1 MSSRAVKIAI
11 VALAAAVL
19 AMGWY
24 AYRLMRQA
32 QGTPVKEARATV
44 TPANSGNP
52 GGRAVLML
60 ASDADGRLRRREVAT
75 QLPADPGSRTRELIR
90 LLLAAYAEKGS
101 PHPLPAGAAVKEVFI
116 IGGNTAVIDFNR
128 DFADQH
134 PSGVRVERLTVD
146 SIAATLA
153 ANVPAIRRIKILIE
167 DQERPTLAGHL
178 DLSGF
183 FEVK

>member
-32 QGTPVKEARATV
+32 QGTPVKEAHVMV
-44 TPANSGNP
+44 TPANSGS
-52 GGRAVLML
+52 RAVLML
-60 ASDADGRLRRREVAT
+60 ASDADGRLHRRQVAT

-101 PHPLPAGAAVKEVFI
+101 PHPLPPGAAVKEVFI
-116 IGGNTAVIDFNR
+116 IGGNTAVIDFNL

-183 FEVK
+183 FDVK